1 MEGSASECSHQSVDL
16 VLAPATSRR
25 PTNPG
30 RASTCAAD
38 ARLGKKGDGD
48 VAASRVSE
56 GASAFAYTG
65 SEKKRARDTVGSGKE
80 SAAGSVRTRALLA
93 SRLSCLLQVE
103 VYGGVGDFGWM
114 IPFGFMPV
122 FVVSFLLAGHVEYR
136 TLLWSLTYTIV
147 C

>member
-1 MEGSASECSHQSVDL
+1 M
-16 VLAPATSRR
+16 
-25 PTNPG
+25 
-30 RASTCAAD
+30 RARA
-38 ARLGKKGDGD
+38 
-48 VAASRVSE
+48 RVSE
-56 GASAFAYTG
+56 GAGAFAYTG
-65 SEKKRARDTVGSGKE
+65 SVKKRARDTVGSGKE
-80 SAAGSVRTRALLA
+80 NATGPVRTRALA

>member
-1 MEGSASECSHQSVDL
+1 M
-16 VLAPATSRR
+16 
-25 PTNPG
+25 
-30 RASTCAAD
+30 
-38 ARLGKKGDGD
+38 
-48 VAASRVSE
+48 SE
-56 GASAFAYTG
+56 GAGAFAYTG
-65 SEKKRARDTVGSGKE
+65 SVKKRARDTVGSGKE

-147 C
+147 Y